1 FRFAEFEIDL
11 GQQELRRSG
20 EVVSI
25 EPQVFDL
32 LVYLV
37 RNRDR
42 IVTKDELIEAVW
54 QGRIVSEAALSS
66 RVSAA
71 RRAIGDNGDDQ
82 GLIRTFP
89 KRGFR
94 FVGTVDASSHSPAA
108 AEGAMRPVVEEATP
122 DAGSARAPALPLPD
136 KPSIAVL
143 PFENIS
149 GDPEQDYFADGL
161 TEDIITGLSRQRW
174 FFVIA
179 RNSSFAYKGEAV
191 HGRQVASGL
200 GGGQVPEGHGGKAPG
215 KRRVP
220 GPADGRHKGHPPRG
234 GRIRRRVGGG
244 VRAGERHP
252 HRGQRLGW
260 PADPGCGGGTHS
272 PKTATEHPRLGP
284 GHAGAAAHVARERRR
299 A

>member
-20 EVVSI
+20 EVVGI

-42 IVTKDELIEAVW
+42 IVTKDELIQAVW

-71 RRAIGDNGDDQ
+71 RPAICDNGGGQ
-82 GLIRTFP
+82 RLIRMLQ

-94 FVGTVDASSHSPAA
+94 FVGTVDDSGHSPPAA
-108 AEGAMRPVVEEATP
+108 SEGERAAPSVVEEATS
-122 DAGSARAPALPLPD
+122 DAGTARAPALPLPD

-191 HGRQVASGL
+191 DVPKVADGL
-200 GGGQVPEGHGGKAPG
+200 G
-215 KRRVP
+215 
-220 GPADGRHKGHPPRG
+220 
-234 GRIRRRVGGG
+234 VGY
-244 VRAGERHP
+244 RAE
-252 HRGQRLGW
+252 
-260 PADPGCGGGTHS
+260 
-272 PKTATEHPRLGP
+272 
-284 GHAGAAAHVARERRR
+284 
-299 A
+299 